1 MATIESYET
10 STGAK
15 RYMVRYRTP
24 NLSQTKKR
32 GFKTKR
38 DAQEFAA
45 TVEVQKLTGTYVSP
59 SAGRITIGTL
69 GPAWLDRQT
78 AHTAASSQR
87 SRESAWRVHVSPRW
101 RDVRVSDVKATDVQ
115 AWIAQLSADPPTG
128 RRKGVGLKAE
138 VIETCLTVLSGI
150 MDDAETD
157 RRIPTNPLRNK
168 LKVPRRLNKPHKY
181 LTHDQVRCLAREAKH
196 PEVVVLLAYTGIRWG
211 ELAGLRVR
219 HLDLLRRRI
228 SLMDNAVTVGN
239 RVVFGPLKG
248 HRNRTVGI
256 PGFVADMLAQLCR
269 GKDRDEL
276 LWTDRKGAPVKP
288 PASKDSWLSGA
299 VERVMKADP
308 TFPRVTAHSLRHTYA
323 SLAISS
329 GANVL
334 VVQRQLGHR
343 SAAITLDVYADLFDA
358 DLDAVAQAFD
368 DKCAQNGPMT
378 GLKAVE

>member
-1 MATIESYET
+1 
-10 STGAK
+10 
-15 RYMVRYRTP
+15 MVRYRTP
-24 NLSQTKKR
+24 ARAQTKKR

-45 TVEVQKLTGTYVSP
+45 TIEVEKMAGTYVLP
-59 SAGRITIGTL
+59 SAGRIPIGQL
-69 GPAWLDRQT
+69 GPAWLDRQK

-101 RDVRVSDVKATDVQ
+101 AKTRISDVKATDVQ
-115 AWIAQLSADPPTG
+115 AWIAQLSTDPPTG

-138 VIETCLTVLSGI
+138 VIETCLTVLSGVL
-150 MDDAETD
+150 DDAVTD
-157 RRIPTNPLRNK
+157 RRIPANPLRDNLK
-168 LKVPRRLNKPHKY
+168 LPRRVDKPHKY
-181 LTHDQVRCLAREAKH
+181 LTHDQVRSLAHQAKH
-196 PEVVVLLAYTGIRWG
+196 PEIVLLLAYTGIRWG

-228 SLMDNAVTVGN
+228 SLTDNAVTVGS
-239 RVVFGPLKG
+239 RIVVGPLKG
-248 HRNRTVGI
+248 HRSRTVSV
-256 PGFVADMLAQLCR
+256 PGFVAEALALLCQ
-269 GKDRDEL
+269 GKGRDEL
-276 LWTDRKGAPVKP
+276 LWTDAKGEPMKP

-299 VERVMKADP
+299 VKRAISADP
-308 TFPRVTAHSLRHTYA
+308 TFPRVTAHNLRHTYA

-343 SAAITLDVYADLFDA
+343 SAAITLDVYADLFDT

-368 DKCAQNGPMT
+368 KKCAQNVPKP